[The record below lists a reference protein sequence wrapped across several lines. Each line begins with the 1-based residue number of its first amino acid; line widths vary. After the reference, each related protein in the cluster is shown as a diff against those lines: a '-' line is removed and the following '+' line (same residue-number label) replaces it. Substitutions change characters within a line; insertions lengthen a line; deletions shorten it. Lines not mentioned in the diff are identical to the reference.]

1 MDAYRTRD
9 QEPEQDPND
18 PNEETLEIHNHV
30 VGEDNGE
37 EGEVVARYEPEDLED
52 MSEQVGDDAPGEEVA
67 RFPASGYTCQT
78 EGDQIVVYRTSG
90 GEGESPAHKT
100 DKFDMS
106 ARDKSKRAG
115 PPTPRTLAQL
125 NAFHH
130 AHYSAKGGRR

>member
-1 MDAYRTRD
+1 VVDSFRTHD
-9 QEPEQDPND
+9 QEPTDPQD
-18 PNEETLEIHNHV
+18 PNEETLEIHNHLPM
-30 VGEDNGE
+30 GEDGE
-37 EGEVVARYEPEDLED
+37 EEQVISRYQPEDFED
-52 MSEQVGDDAPGEEVA
+52 ASEQVGDEGPGEEVA
-67 RFPASGYTCQT
+67 RFPASKFTCQT

-106 ARDKSKRAG
+106 ARDKSKRG